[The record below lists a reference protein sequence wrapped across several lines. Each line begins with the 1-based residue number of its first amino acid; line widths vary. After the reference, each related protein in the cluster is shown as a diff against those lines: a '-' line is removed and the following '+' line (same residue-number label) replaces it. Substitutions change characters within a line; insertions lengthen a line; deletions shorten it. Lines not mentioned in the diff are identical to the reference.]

1 MGKGGL
7 ILAIAT
13 AVAMSIMAFLTGATI
28 PNGGESGLCLPS
40 PADWNLLPVASW
52 TINLAILLLSALGL
66 GLLNRSFSVVPGQ
79 ASSTLSG
86 LFLIMATS
94 IPWIGGALTTSVII
108 APAIVIVM
116 AILFGS
122 YRQSNAT
129 QELFAIA
136 TILSLGSMLQYAF
149 LLMIVPVLVSALM
162 FKCLRVREVIAF
174 GMGLIA
180 PYWVAIG
187 FGILPLE
194 SLTMPS
200 LTNLFAMASH
210 RGVLLICLINLG
222 FTALLSL
229 VLALYNGVRL
239 YAGNTRRR
247 QFNMAVNMFGLTCLA
262 GMVFDSSNLSAYIV
276 TFYMSAAFQQADLFA
291 LWHFR
296 RPWIGALIIS
306 ALYITSFLMCVL

>member
-1 MGKGGL
+1 
-7 ILAIAT
+7 
-13 AVAMSIMAFLTGATI
+13 
-28 PNGGESGLCLPS
+28 
-40 PADWNLLPVASW
+40 
-52 TINLAILLLSALGL
+52 L
-66 GLLNRSFSVVPGQ
+66 GLLNRSFSIVPGQ

-86 LFLIMATS
+86 LFLLMATS
-94 IPWIGGALTTSVII
+94 IPWIGGVLTTSVII
-108 APAIVIVM
+108 APAIMIVM

-149 LLMIVPVLVSALM
+149 LPMIVPVLVSALM
-162 FKCLRVREVIAF
+162 FKCFRVREIIAL

-194 SLTMPS
+194 RLTMPS

-222 FTALLSL
+222 FTAL
-229 VLALYNGVRL
+229 RI
-239 YAGNTRRR
+239 
-247 QFNMAVNMFGLTCLA
+247 AVSVN
-262 GMVFDSSNLSAYIV
+262 
-276 TFYMSAAFQQADLFA
+276 Q
-291 LWHFR
+291 
-296 RPWIGALIIS
+296 
-306 ALYITSFLMCVL
+306 